1 MNNRF
6 DIYLHVHKGL
16 RAFMVDALTN
26 VGRINAADPIEVAAA
41 VAQVRSLLD
50 ICRAHL
56 FTENQFIHAAMEA
69 RRRGSAC
76 TTATQHVQHEEAFEQ
91 LETRLRAIETA
102 AGSDRATR
110 ILDLYHSLALFV
122 AENFQH
128 MHAEEHENNETL
140 WAIYSDAELHA
151 LHAEIM
157 ASLEPAKMVNFAR
170 WILPYVSHQE
180 RAAILSGMQR
190 AAPVPVSHFN

>member
-16 RAFMVDALTN
+16 RAFMVDVLTN

-41 VAQVRSLLD
+41 VAQVRSLLE

-56 FTENQFIHAAMEA
+56 FTENQFVHSAMEA

-91 LETRLRAIETA
+91 LEARLRAIEMSSV
-102 AGSDRATR
+102 SDLDARM
-110 ILDLYHSLALFV
+110 LDLYHSLALFV

-128 MHAEEHENNETL
+128 MYAEEHENNEAL
-140 WAIYSDAELHA
+140 WALYSDAELHA

-157 ASLEPAKMVNFAR
+157 ASLDPVKMVNFAR
-170 WILPYVSHQE
+170 WILPYVSHRE
-180 RAAILSGMQR
+180 RAAMLAGMQK
-190 AAPVPVSHFN
+190 AAPVPVSHLN